1 MGTLN
6 RYVPVVIC
14 ILPCLLTGQDRGLID
29 LATSLSIQIKQH
41 AQGPVAI
48 TSFLNTKA
56 GSYCPAF
63 NNYLVDR
70 LNILL
75 AKANTD
81 FVVVTRNRVEEV
93 FKEINLALAK
103 NYDSSTFAKIGR
115 LLGAHAL
122 VRGSYTIQNQGAT
135 VSIAT
140 QLLDVESGRIVG
152 GEVTELPL
160 SSDIRDLLDPQSC
173 SAASDSSSSIE
184 ARDALGVKAPRQ
196 SAATPA
202 QPNSRSEKMEHF
214 GTKRVGQLEV
224 TLKGCRIDPEGLLC
238 EALVTNLAE
247 ERQYCL
253 VSNAD
258 TMMSRIVDD
267 HGNVK
272 TPVRISLAE
281 RIGRYQMW
289 ECARLPKD
297 IAVASTLLF
306 IAGREGEAK
315 PTGESA
321 RLKLVEFGFD
331 IVSYASRSS
340 TSFLVQFRDVP
351 VRQ

>member
-140 QLLDVESGRIVG
+140 QLLDVESGRA
-152 GEVTELPL
+152 
-160 SSDIRDLLDPQSC
+160 SC
-173 SAASDSSSSIE
+173 RE
-184 ARDALGVKAPRQ
+184 
-196 SAATPA
+196 
-202 QPNSRSEKMEHF
+202 
-214 GTKRVGQLEV
+214 RV
-224 TLKGCRIDPEGLLC
+224 
-238 EALVTNLAE
+238 
-247 ERQYCL
+247 
-253 VSNAD
+253 
-258 TMMSRIVDD
+258 
-267 HGNVK
+267 
-272 TPVRISLAE
+272 
-281 RIGRYQMW
+281 
-289 ECARLPKD
+289 
-297 IAVASTLLF
+297 
-306 IAGREGEAK
+306 
-315 PTGESA
+315 
-321 RLKLVEFGFD
+321 
-331 IVSYASRSS
+331 
-340 TSFLVQFRDVP
+340 
-351 VRQ
+351 